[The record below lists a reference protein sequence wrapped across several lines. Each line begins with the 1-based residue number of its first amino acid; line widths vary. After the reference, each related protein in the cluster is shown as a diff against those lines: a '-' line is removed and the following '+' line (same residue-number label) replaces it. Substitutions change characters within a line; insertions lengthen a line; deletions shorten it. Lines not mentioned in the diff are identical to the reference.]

1 MNIPALKCARG
12 YHKRGRKFKVLY
24 FCSFFYNVMPI
35 VVLRN
40 KGNHFRDVVI
50 NRKGEKRIYLISIW
64 DYSACFM
71 LKMNQSDC

>member
-1 MNIPALKCARG
+1 MHEAIIKEEGNSRFFISV
-12 YHKRGRKFKVLY
+12 H
-24 FCSFFYNVMPI
+24 FFYNVMPI

-50 NRKGEKRIYLISIW
+50 NRQGEKRIYLISIW
-64 DYSACFM
+64 DYSTCIM